1 MILVLV
7 GTNFFSFDRLV
18 EEVDLKIAETHEV
31 VMQIGVTKYIPV
43 NAKSFKFKR
52 KDFILEQI
60 KKSDLVITH
69 GGYGSMMDSIL
80 LGKRVIAVPRKLEY
94 KECLDNQ
101 MELVQYFE
109 SKKYVVGCYDINNL
123 QYLVEQCLDGK
134 FSFFKYKAESNNRI
148 KDLIGQELKNYLSL

>member
-18 EEVDLKIAETHEV
+18 EEVDLKIAKTHEV
-31 VMQIGVTKYIPV
+31 VMQIGITKYIPI
-43 NAKSFKFKR
+43 NAKYFKYKD
-52 KDFILEQI
+52 KDFILDQI

-69 GGYGSMMDSIL
+69 GGYGSMIDSIL
-80 LGKRVIAVPRKLEY
+80 LGKKVVAVPRKLEY

-101 MELVQYFE
+101 IELVKYFE

-123 QYLVEQCLDGK
+123 QHLVKECLDGGLS
-134 FSFFKYKAESNNRI
+134 FSKYKPESKNRI
-148 KDLIGQELKNYLSL
+148 KDLIEQELKGYLLT